1 MYKKLLLVLSV
12 VLMLGSCTENDRAK
26 SFGGTMTIE
35 VPKGNRVTNITW
47 KEGDLWYS
55 YRPYVNGEIPT
66 TQTFIEESSMGIM
79 EGKVIFKE
87 SN

>member
-1 MYKKLLLVLSV
+1 MKKLLLVLSV

-26 SFGGTMTIE
+26 SFGGEMTINI
-35 VPKGNRVTNITW
+35 PKGNRVTNITW
-47 KEGDLWYS
+47 KTSELWYS
-55 YRPYVNGEIPT
+55 YRPFMEGEKPQ
-66 TQTFIEESSMGIM
+66 TQTFVEESSFGVM

>member
-1 MYKKLLLVLSV
+1 MKKLLLVLSV

-47 KEGDLWYS
+47 KKGDLWYS

>member
-1 MYKKLLLVLSV
+1 MKKLLLVLSV

-26 SFGGTMTIE
+26 SFGGEMTINI
-35 VPKGNRVTNITW
+35 PKGNRVTNITW
-47 KEGDLWYS
+47 KKSELWYS
-55 YRPYVNGEIPT
+55 YRPFMEGEKPQ
-66 TQTFIEESSMGIM
+66 TQTFVEESSFGVM